1 MTERPVSWVHGSILG
16 FGPPSD
22 PLDVRI
28 TVQTKEAVDRN
39 SDLFRSIFP
48 NGLPS
53 GKNILT
59 TNPMGGQLNFSQVGF
74 HPPYVSN
81 PYPFPPSYPA
91 LPSQAK
97 HNLGL
102 NEADM
107 FKLSWIY

>member
-74 HPPYVSN
+74 MPVILVTFLTLTLFLILA
-81 PYPFPPSYPA
+81 YPFQPG
-91 LPSQAK
+91 QA
-97 HNLGL
+97 
-102 NEADM
+102 
-107 FKLSWIY
+107 